1 MAVVIRTVAAGVFPS
16 WAEDFQALTLQENRL
31 RAALWQK
38 GWNSSHPQAPVARW
52 CRTSR
57 QSHITFC
64 VNCSKQK
71 RQLSPKDYPSCRA
84 GHWMWRHPWM
94 PGPVR
99 GPPPTGTRAGIYILR
114 IPGWFRQKISIFDP
128 DRMTIFLHTQIKTPV
143 WTFRTFLVK
152 PELPAGFRDG
162 I

>member
-16 WAEDFQALTLQENRL
+16 CAEDFQALTLQENRL

-38 GWNSSHPQAPVARW
+38 GWNSSHPQAPVAGW

-64 VNCSKQK
+64 MNCSKQK
-71 RQLSPKDYPSCRA
+71 RQLSPKDYTSCHA
-84 GHWMWRHPWM
+84 GHWVWRHPWM

-99 GPPPTGTRAGIYILR
+99 RPPPMGTRTGIYILR
-114 IPGWFRQKISIFDP
+114 IPGWFRQKIRIFDS
-128 DRMTIFLHTQIKTPV
+128 DRMTIFFAHSDENPCMNFQN
-143 WTFRTFLVK
+143 FS
-152 PELPAGFRDG
+152 G
-162 I
+162 